1 MAHLLLCPKLESL
14 SSASSPAAAVVILAV
29 AVAIAMVVV
38 VLVVVLD
45 VALCCECRN
54 TDIKWGKTRAGRG
67 CCCSGSCLYIHATIL
82 KAIFWFIWISHLSL
96 QWFSRNHWRIL
107 WRAITKV
114 LSLEDV
120 WGRSL
125 IWGKLWKNNPVKQ
138 KLKVL
143 VVKCNRMFWAV
154 HILQLMQVFCYWQQ
168 LITARDDKT
177 GLETQINRLQHKLKD
192 VNDDFKSRLQKYV
205 KDIAVSPAYPQRNY
219 RIDQGFTF
227 CHWLHNICIMQT

>member
-29 AVAIAMVVV
+29 AVAIAIVVVVVV

-67 CCCSGSCLYIHATIL
+67 CYCSSSCLYIHATIL
-82 KAIFWFIWISHLSL
+82 KANFWFIWISHLSL

-107 WRAITKV
+107 QRAITKV
-114 LSLEDV
+114 LSLEDL

-143 VVKCNRMFWAV
+143 VVKCNRICFE
-154 HILQLMQVFCYWQQ
+154 L
-168 LITARDDKT
+168 
-177 GLETQINRLQHKLKD
+177 
-192 VNDDFKSRLQKYV
+192 S
-205 KDIAVSPAYPQRNY
+205 
-219 RIDQGFTF
+219 TF
-227 CHWLHNICIMQT
+227 CSWCKCFVIGSNW